1 MENSKTLRIFK
12 KNPNTGIW
20 ILESTRDKSKFIV
33 NNIDAFIPEG
43 KGPESKIKFKTHSGV
58 VDSLII
64 TSYSTKFDASKEND
78 KHNINVLINHPR
90 VRLLDEDPNVW
101 EEMVSSRYKVPN
113 PEWVLKSVDL
123 EEDEKYEEEL
133 ELISVRFWLM
143 NKENPISLKKAVYL
157 ASMLG
162 VQYYR
167 ESRDYQGKPETLR
180 NRIVKNIDNEI
191 QRNKKSL
198 EKVLKFK
205 DDIDAIERMYF
216 IEEFIQSGL
225 IKFEGTVYYL
235 GNLPLGVDKE
245 AINTYLDHNIETY
258 NTLKRKIV
266 EQKKGTNFEEVV
278 KSE

>member
-20 ILESTRDKSKFIV
+20 ILESTRDRNKFIV

-64 TSYSTKFDASKEND
+64 TTYSTKFDASKEND

-123 EEDEKYEEEL
+123 EEDEKYQEEL
-133 ELISVRFWLM
+133 ELLSVRFWLM

>member
-1 MENSKTLRIFK
+1 MNNSKTLRIFK

-78 KHNINVLINHPR
+78 RHNINVLINHPR

-101 EEMVSSRYKVPN
+101 EEMVSSRHKVPN

-143 NKENPISLKKAVYL
+143 NKKNPISLKKAVYL

-167 ESRDYQGKPETLR
+167 ESRDYNGKPETLR

-191 QRNKKSL
+191 QRNKSSL
-198 EKVLKFK
+198 EKVIKFK

-225 IKFEGTVYYL
+225 IKYEGTVYYL

>member
-64 TSYSTKFDASKEND
+64 TTYSTKFDASKEND

-123 EEDEKYEEEL
+123 EEDEKYQEEL
-133 ELISVRFWLM
+133 ELLSVRFWLM

-180 NRIVKNIDNEI
+180 NRIVKNIDNEV

-198 EKVLKFK
+198 EKVIKFK

-225 IKFEGTVYYL
+225 INYEGTVYYL